1 MHILLIISIILNLF
15 LIAFVDFRKIETI
28 KKLSAENKAL
38 KEKLSALKKREPET
52 KEEALRKDLAKQGYT
67 AGVIDKI
74 IEQWKRSWRAP
85 FFLLEWNKQ
94 TILIKKVL
102 KLKKAHLN
110 IYFNLLFYFN
120 KLFIII
126 FFFCLYRNKNI

>member
-74 IEQWKRSWRAP
+74 IEQWKRS
-85 FFLLEWNKQ
+85 
-94 TILIKKVL
+94 
-102 KLKKAHLN
+102 
-110 IYFNLLFYFN
+110 
-120 KLFIII
+120 
-126 FFFCLYRNKNI
+126 